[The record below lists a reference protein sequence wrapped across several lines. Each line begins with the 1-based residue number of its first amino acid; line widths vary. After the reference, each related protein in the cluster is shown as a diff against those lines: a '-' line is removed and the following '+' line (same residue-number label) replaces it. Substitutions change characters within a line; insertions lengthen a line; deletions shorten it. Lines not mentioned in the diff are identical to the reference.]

1 VSIQTLSALENAAEP
16 YRQAGYVITS
26 QTDLAM
32 TLQAPARRFP
42 WLFFLLSLLIVW
54 PVAVIYLVWFNQHR
68 DRTVCVR
75 LTSHGYVEETG
86 FVLDLLIRE
95 RRRQKIIYLVF
106 VLFVGAIITLITI
119 RYVGRHLLPGLD
131 RHDFLE
137 Y

>member
-1 VSIQTLSALENAAEP
+1 MSIQTLSALENASEP

-32 TLQAPARRFP
+32 TLRAPARRFS

-75 LTSHGYVEETG
+75 LTSQEHIEETG
-86 FVLDLLIRE
+86 FILDLLIKE
-95 RRRQKIIYLVF
+95 RRRQKVIYLVF
-106 VLFVGAIITLITI
+106 ALLVGAIISLILI
-119 RYVGRHLLPGLD
+119 RYVGRHLPSGLD
-131 RHDFLE
+131 MRDFIE
-137 Y
+137 